1 MPTYASIW
9 GCNLGDTLW
18 VTPLTRYLPD
28 LVVQMLAH
36 DVRSRATA
44 PILEGLPC
52 EVQFVEKT
60 TETPKASIRA
70 HVTQQIL
77 AAYGHVGKPSVP
89 RVILKADEVR
99 WAFEFLHSMGVSR
112 SSRAIA
118 VTNHNSGSGDPTN
131 HRAHYVRPPSE
142 VMRALVGFWRQG
154 GRNTVVQF
162 GPAPTYHDKDP
173 FESLPGVTV
182 IRGLSVRQL
191 AACYHVIGRFIG
203 GDSGD
208 YHLMLA
214 VGGKAAC
221 LVPQHSD
228 PMGYRHWDLLYDK
241 VCWGE
246 ERPRVR
252 YALHGDYMSFMT
264 TDLFSSLG

>member
-1 MPTYASIW
+1 MPIYAPIW

-18 VTPLTRYLPD
+18 VTPLTRYIPD
-28 LVVQMLAH
+28 LTVQMLAH
-36 DVRSRATA
+36 DARSRATA

-52 EVQFVEKT
+52 AVEWVERT
-60 TETPKASIRA
+60 TETPKAPIRA

-77 AAYGHVGKPSVP
+77 AAYGHGGKPSIP
-89 RVILKADEVR
+89 RVVLKAAEIE
-99 WAFEFLHSMGVSR
+99 WAIEYLASQGVKDLR
-112 SSRAIA
+112 RAVA
-118 VTNHNSGSGDPTN
+118 VTAHNSGSGDPTN
-131 HRAHYVRPPSE
+131 HRAHYVRPPAA
-142 VMRALVGFWRQG
+142 VMQALVGFWRQG

-173 FESLPGVTV
+173 FEALPGAVV

-221 LVPQHSD
+221 LVPPHSD
-228 PMGYRHWDLLYDK
+228 PMGYRHWDLLYDQA
-241 VCWGE
+241 CWGD
-246 ERPRVR
+246 ERPRVM
-252 YALHGDYMSFMT
+252 YALHERYTDLMT
-264 TDLFSSLG
+264 TDLFSSL